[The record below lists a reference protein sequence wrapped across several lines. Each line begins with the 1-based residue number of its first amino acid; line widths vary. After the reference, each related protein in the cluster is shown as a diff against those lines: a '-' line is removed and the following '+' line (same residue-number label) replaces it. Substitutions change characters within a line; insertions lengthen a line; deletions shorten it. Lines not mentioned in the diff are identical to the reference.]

1 MKAISTKPVKACL
14 GCELN
19 LNHRCAVFDHPML
32 KWKNR
37 RCEGYNDPETIAR
50 YRQSLHPEGAKA
62 RKQQRA
68 QKARQARTGEH
79 NDGRHSLGT

>member
-1 MKAISTKPVKACL
+1 MTAISTKPVKSCY
-14 GCELN
+14 GCALN
-19 LNHRCAVFDHPML
+19 QGHRCAVFDLPML

-50 YRQSLHPEGAKA
+50 YRQSLGPEGAKA

-79 NDGRHSLGT
+79 TDGRRNLGT